1 MKRLI
6 FIMLLIPAGLLFT
19 NRSQAQISLSINI
32 GNQPEWAPEG
42 YDEAQYYYI
51 PDMDVYYDV
60 PAHQFLYMSNRRW
73 VRTAVLPANY
83 RRYDLYKVHKVAI
96 NDRNAYKNHDR
107 DRQQYAQYRG
117 KFDQHPIRDSRDDK
131 YSKNKN
137 NWHNNRFNGH
147 NDKKGNDRR
156 H

>member
-6 FIMLLIPAGLLFT
+6 FIMLLIPAGLLIT

-60 PAHQFLYMSNRRW
+60 PAHQFLYMLLLCKNR
-73 VRTAVLPANY
+73 
-83 RRYDLYKVHKVAI
+83 
-96 NDRNAYKNHDR
+96 
-107 DRQQYAQYRG
+107 G
-117 KFDQHPIRDSRDDK
+117 
-131 YSKNKN
+131 
-137 NWHNNRFNGH
+137 
-147 NDKKGNDRR
+147 
-156 H
+156 